1 MKNDDKH
8 AETAGSADPDP
19 TELFEC
25 DLGPP
30 TSLPTNGKKRKRN
43 LEMQLQKSKFDPY
56 LDVTYRVRVR
66 HGNGRWDELRTYK
79 EFVRKL
85 LASMKRQL
93 ANSI

>member
-1 MKNDDKH
+1 
-8 AETAGSADPDP
+8 
-19 TELFEC
+19 
-25 DLGPP
+25 
-30 TSLPTNGKKRKRN
+30 
-43 LEMQLQKSKFDPY
+43 MQLQKSKFDPY